1 MEFLYQMSNINLF
14 LLIAITFMSISII
27 SITLVKYYIPEEIRY
42 RENSA
47 IASMSSLITLIYGV
61 LAGVTALYLL
71 NNISYTTIAVQTE
84 ANAIADIYRDS
95 TWIKEPNRNIV
106 RTYLKSYL
114 NEVINVEWLEMRR
127 GEKVSWGGDHILIS
141 LSTELLHY
149 PHPSQLEILLLKDMG
164 TAIKELYDARQ
175 QRIQMSYTELS
186 PEVWVVL
193 VIGTILTLLINYLFG
208 MNFYM
213 HLVAIGAVALMASS
227 MIFLILALDRPFQ
240 GDFVIEPEALV
251 SVLNFIDKENDTV
264 EAQLRQAEVAARKT
278 G

>member
-1 MEFLYQMSNINLF
+1 MESLYHMSNVNLF
-14 LLIAITFMSISII
+14 LLIALTFMSISII
-27 SITLVKYYIPEEIRY
+27 SVCLVKYFIPEEIRY

-61 LAGVTALYLL
+61 LAGLTALYLL

-95 TWIKEPNRNIV
+95 TWIKQPNRAIV
-106 RTYLKSYL
+106 RNYLKNYL
-114 NEVINVEWLEMRR
+114 NEVINTEWPEMRE
-127 GEKVSWGGDHILIS
+127 GVKVGWGGDHILIN

-175 QRIQMSYTELS
+175 QRIQMSYAKLS
-186 PEVWVVL
+186 PEVWL
-193 VIGTILTLLINYLFG
+193 VIIISTILTLLINFLFG

-213 HLVAIGAVALMASS
+213 HLLAISAVALMASS
-227 MIFLILALDRPFQ
+227 MVFLIVALERPFQ

-251 SVLNFIDKENDTV
+251 SVLNFIDKENDKV
-264 EAQLRQAEVAARKT
+264 EAQIKQVALHKAS
-278 G
+278 

>member
-1 MEFLYQMSNINLF
+1 MEFLYQMSNVNLF
-14 LLIAITFMSISII
+14 LLIAITFIGISVI
-27 SITLVKYYIPEEIRY
+27 SVTLIQRFIPAEIRY
-42 RENSA
+42 RENSG

-61 LAGVTALYLL
+61 LAGLTALYLL

-95 TWIKEPNRNIV
+95 TWIKEPNRAIV

-114 NEVINVEWLEMRR
+114 NEVIDVEWPEMR
-127 GEKVSWGGDHILIS
+127 GGAKVGWGGDHILIS

-149 PHPSQLEILLLKDMG
+149 PHPSQLEVLLLKDMG

-175 QRIQMSYTELS
+175 QRIQMSYTKLS
-186 PEVWVVL
+186 PEVWL
-193 VIGTILTLLINYLFG
+193 VIIIGTILTLLINYLFG

-213 HLVAIGAVALMASS
+213 HLIAISAVALMASS
-227 MIFLILALDRPFQ
+227 MVFLIVALERPFQ

-251 SVLNFIDKENDTV
+251 SVLNFIDKENDKV
-264 EAQLRQAEVAARKT
+264 EAQLRQVEAASHNA